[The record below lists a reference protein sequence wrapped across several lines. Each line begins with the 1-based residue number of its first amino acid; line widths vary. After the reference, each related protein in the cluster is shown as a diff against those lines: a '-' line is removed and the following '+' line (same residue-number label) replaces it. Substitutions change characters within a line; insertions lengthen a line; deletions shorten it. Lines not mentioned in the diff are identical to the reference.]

1 MSKLL
6 EYIVD
11 EIFGVVSYL
20 NLAHLDKKWAEMVT
34 SLAGFTQRVRNI
46 LNCPVLTNGQRQ
58 TKFCIFAAFVHFVT
72 CLLFVCWFLFHT
84 FNYFSFSTI
93 LTIHV
98 FLHRISTSL
107 LFLDNRFF
115 GTILHF
121 LLSSF
126 AELQYAAVSNDYRI
140 FYYYYYFFLF
150 FFFCQEGT
158 VTNAAIYSK
167 YATYLDLLAFEKK
180 GTFWV

>member
-1 MSKLL
+1 
-6 EYIVD
+6 
-11 EIFGVVSYL
+11 
-20 NLAHLDKKWAEMVT
+20 MVT

-98 FLHRISTSL
+98 SLHRISTSL

-150 FFFCQEGT
+150 FFLPRGHGNECCNLFQ
-158 VTNAAIYSK
+158 IR
-167 YATYLDLLAFEKK
+167 YLFGLASVRKK
-180 GTFWV
+180 GYFLGLICYVRGEKM

>member
-1 MSKLL
+1 MDRGKPS
-6 EYIVD
+6 
-11 EIFGVVSYL
+11 S
-20 NLAHLDKKWAEMVT
+20 
-34 SLAGFTQRVRNI
+34 
-46 LNCPVLTNGQRQ
+46 
-58 TKFCIFAAFVHFVT
+58 CIFAAFVHFVT

-107 LFLDNRFF
+107 SFLDNRFF

-140 FYYYYYFFLF
+140 FCYYYYFFLF
-150 FFFCQEGT
+150 FLPRGHGNECCNLFQ
-158 VTNAAIYSK
+158 IR
-167 YATYLDLLAFEKK
+167 YLFGLASVRKK
-180 GTFWV
+180 G